1 MSLRSCGVMLSLAL
15 RLAAGPAGGS
25 QHPSQSVSGWLRSM
39 PDGASARRSGE
50 AGRRLLPSTIL
61 LVGTFLQQ
69 LTGKAHLNQYAVSSI
84 NPDRARRTLAA
95 QRVTQAP
102 NIILE
107 DRARGD
113 EVIE

>member
-1 MSLRSCGVMLSLAL
+1 M
-15 RLAAGPAGGS
+15 
-25 QHPSQSVSGWLRSM
+25 
-39 PDGASARRSGE
+39 
-50 AGRRLLPSTIL
+50 
-61 LVGTFLQQ
+61 GTFLQQ